1 MISRTI
7 NPQKEFERLLSIT
20 LPKACFSVKLDN
32 QTIEEYSKM
41 SYEWAEDKKIFGHHY
56 SVDQK
61 NIHTRSSNGHKA
73 QAALEYQLGVKF
85 TEWMIGN
92 KKLFNDPDLRPIG
105 LEIGVKA
112 FKAPKNAPIIFKYSP
127 YPEIIMCRDEHDEN
141 LYHCL
146 GIFAPT
152 DLNNHE
158 YVCDSLIQ
166 DPDLLER
173 NTKTGFYK
181 IDKGVPFKTLD
192 DLKKLA
198 GNKWLTKK

>member
-1 MISRTI
+1 MTNKI

-20 LPKACFSVKLDN
+20 LPNACFSIKLDN
-32 QTIEEYSKM
+32 QTIKEYSKK
-41 SYEWAEDKKIFGHHY
+41 SDEWAEDKKTFGHHY
-56 SVDQK
+56 AVDQK
-61 NIHTRSSNGHKA
+61 NIHARSSNGHKA
-73 QAALEYQLGVKF
+73 QAALECQLGMKF

-112 FKAPKNAPIIFKYSP
+112 FKAPRNAPIIFKYSK
-127 YPEIIMCRDEHDEN
+127 YPEIIMCRDEYDHN

-146 GIFAPT
+146 GVFGPT
-152 DLNNHE
+152 DLNHPDF
-158 YVCDSLIQ
+158 VCDTLIQ

-173 NTKTGFYK
+173 GTKTGFYK

-192 DLKKLA
+192 DLKKLTVPQ
-198 GNKWLTKK
+198 WLTKK